1 MHQNASA
8 SRGTQ
13 VEGCRATYMVTID
26 GGPQSMGRT
35 FLVKES
41 CDFLAFVVQAP
52 LGRIA
57 SVSLLMAP
65 ALPGVDVWEA
75 IPVRYVDML
84 PPCARL
90 PVRTPMLTSHDGRL
104 FAGFP
109 MAALRCRPEGAP
121 VRVAEF
127 RRLRICA
134 ASCTGY
140 SQRKAL
146 DAAERQKHQP

>member
-1 MHQNASA
+1 M
-8 SRGTQ
+8 
-13 VEGCRATYMVTID
+13 
-26 GGPQSMGRT
+26 
-35 FLVKES
+35 KES
-41 CDFLAFVVQAP
+41 CDFLAFVLQAP
-52 LGRIA
+52 LGRIV

-65 ALPGVDVWEA
+65 ALPGVDIWEA

-84 PPCARL
+84 PPCASL

-121 VRVAEF
+121 VRLAEF

-146 DAAERQKHQP
+146 DAAGRQVHHP